1 MLSKDEGST
10 EESKALLDKYM
21 ALQTSSEP
29 QVAENGLLAKLT
41 LSDAYSRFTADMF
54 LSSLAESGVL
64 FPRNSELTYSQLAP
78 LTVLSLP
85 LGLVGETSPS
95 QSPSVLEIL
104 GLLQNAEKLFWSDLA
119 LIARRGHVFQVREAA
134 LSLVLIRTFQG
145 SLGKNGVA
153 SPVVASR
160 LLGTFEVC
168 DVHQRCS

>member
-1 MLSKDEGST
+1 
-10 EESKALLDKYM
+10 M
-21 ALQTSSEP
+21 ALHTSAEP

-41 LSDAYSRFTADMF
+41 LGDAYSRFTADMF

-64 FPRNSELTYSQLAP
+64 SARRSELSGSRLTR

-85 LGLVGETSPS
+85 LGMAGQTSPS
-95 QSPSVLEIL
+95 PSPSVLEIL

-145 SLGKNGVA
+145 SLGRTGVG

-160 LLGTFEVC
+160 LLGMFEIC
-168 DVHQRCS
+168 DIHKGCSYGDQTLLPLSHLGGRCWKQ